1 MACTV
6 ALAVGSA
13 LGHHAGSRLTAAVSF
28 ACKQCARRI
37 ASASAVGSTGGRVV
51 IRRKQHRLKVFFD
64 VEVADA
70 RSNPVATLTLIKPLR
85 ISTTVV
91 TITCG
96 SDVCRSRCIEE
107 GMMMTEN
114 FMLFWICSVNQRL

>member
-1 MACTV
+1 M
-6 ALAVGSA
+6 
-13 LGHHAGSRLTAAVSF
+13 TAAVSF

-51 IRRKQHRLKVFFD
+51 FRRQQHRFKVFFD

-70 RSNPVATLTLIKPLR
+70 RSNPVATLTLTLIEPLR

-96 SDVCRSRCIEE
+96 CDVCRSICIEDGNDDDRE
-107 GMMMTEN
+107 
-114 FMLFWICSVNQRL
+114 LHAVLDL